1 MDIKQIAIS
10 AGTALVIA
18 VIAVWGFAPDAQ
30 IVREVQKL
38 GAAASPDIQSDWLR
52 FGGVTRFAYATNN
65 LNQASST
72 VCTIQSPAA
81 TSTLVSGGIR
91 FDVASSTQWVVEIG
105 KGVHS
110 NATTTLLGTGIIVAN
125 GQGLILASSTFGL
138 GVDPAVVFAPNT
150 YFNVKAPTAGGGT
163 PSGHCHA
170 VFETYQ

>member
-1 MDIKQIAIS
+1 MDIKNIAVSGIV
-10 AGTALVIA
+10 ALVVA
-18 VIAVWGFAPDAQ
+18 LVGVWGFAPESQ
-30 IVREVQKL
+30 IVKEYTNL

-91 FDVASSTQWVVEIG
+91 FDVASSSQWLVEIG
-105 KGVHS
+105 KGAHS

-125 GQGLILASSTFGL
+125 GQGTILASSSAGL
-138 GVDPAVVFAPNT
+138 GVDPVQVFAPNT
-150 YFNVKAPTAGGGT
+150 FFNVKAPTAGGGT